1 MVAQCLAP
9 LAAGDSVENDG
20 FFDIVNGIDD
30 AESVVSG
37 QFRATAR
44 NPANFQRSFGGL
56 EEGPFSRALRAGLI
70 EASFPSGENSFRY
83 GFSRALRAGLIEAGV
98 A

>member
-37 QFRATAR
+37 QIRAPLAIWPIF
-44 NPANFQRSFGGL
+44 N
-56 EEGPFSRALRAGLI
+56 AL
-70 EASFPSGENSFRY
+70 SG
-83 GFSRALRAGLIEAGV
+83 V
-98 A
+98 